1 MTGVGKG
8 YFNINVAS
16 KEIYEY
22 LKLKKYMTMV
32 KYLMQDVLHNLVTKS
47 MNNYIKFFQRFIPI
61 KTEVKRV
68 NGVTNIYEPEEFVKE
83 INTALDLI
91 NADEIE

>member
-1 MTGVGKG
+1 
-8 YFNINVAS
+8 
-16 KEIYEY
+16 
-22 LKLKKYMTMV
+22 
-32 KYLMQDVLHNLVTKS
+32 MQDIFHNLVTKS
-47 MNNYIKFFQRFIPI
+47 MNNYIKFFQRFIQM

-68 NGVTNIYEPEEFVKE
+68 NSVTNIYEPEEVVKE

>member
-1 MTGVGKG
+1 MS
-8 YFNINVAS
+8 NARCPS
-16 KEIYEY
+16 Y
-22 LKLKKYMTMV
+22 LI
-32 KYLMQDVLHNLVTKS
+32 TKS

-68 NGVTNIYEPEEFVKE
+68 NSVTNRYEPEEIVEE
-83 INTALDLI
+83 INTILDLI

>member
-1 MTGVGKG
+1 MS
-8 YFNINVAS
+8 NARCPS
-16 KEIYEY
+16 Y
-22 LKLKKYMTMV
+22 LI
-32 KYLMQDVLHNLVTKS
+32 TKS

-68 NGVTNIYEPEEFVKE
+68 NGVANRYEPEEIVEE
-83 INTALDLI
+83 INTILDLI